1 MRSDFG
7 YVVMLV
13 IFVFLSH
20 FWSLQQIPN
29 SLHVKTVWTFS
40 QWHRNQWNWQRLYPK
55 KNKHTCCT
63 RLFQHKMAK
72 LLNWTSFCSAYVI
85 ACSLLMLTTTTL
97 NLNVI
102 LNLCYILNPI
112 WTKKRNW
119 QINWQHT
126 HICIFPDFLHEVRHK
141 KQTISIS
148 ILVEFQRSKFNIFN
162 IFCFEIQMQQTFS
175 FHSVNKLMI

>member
-1 MRSDFG
+1 MTSES
-7 YVVMLV
+7 MELTKT
-13 IFVFLSH
+13 LST
-20 FWSLQQIPN
+20 Q
-29 SLHVKTVWTFS
+29 
-40 QWHRNQWNWQRLYPK
+40 

-102 LNLCYILNPI
+102 LNLCNILNSI

-126 HICIFPDFLHEVRHK
+126 HICIFPDLLHEVRYK

>member
-1 MRSDFG
+1 MPSDFS
-7 YVVMLV
+7 YAVMLV

-29 SLHVKTVWTFS
+29 SLHVKTVWTFP
-40 QWHRNQWNWQRLYPK
+40 QWHRNQWNWQRLTIHTK
-55 KNKHTCCT
+55 KNKHTRCT

-72 LLNWTSFCSAYVI
+72 LLNWTSFCNSYVI

-119 QINWQHT
+119 QHT
-126 HICIFPDFLHEVRHK
+126 HMYISGLSTWC
-141 KQTISIS
+141 QTQKNKLSLS
-148 ILVEFQRSKFNIFN
+148 ILIEFQRSKFNIFN
-162 IFCFEIQMQQTFS
+162 MFCFEIQMQQTFS